1 MKICVVGAGA
11 IGGLLA
17 AKLNA
22 AGEDVS
28 IVARGAH
35 LAAIR
40 QNGLTLIDEDGER
53 TAHVQATDAMAELGR
68 QDLVILGLKAHQV
81 ADVVEQLPVLYGP
94 DTMVLT
100 AQNGIPWWYF
110 FQHGGP
116 FANRTLESVDPE
128 GRIARALPIER
139 VIASVVYPAAE
150 IVAPGRIRHIEGNRF
165 SLSEL
170 DNEQTPRILAVSDA
184 FRRAGFKSPV
194 VSDIRSEIWTKLWG
208 NLSFNPISALT
219 HADLEHVCQFPLT
232 RALAAAMMGEAQAV
246 GEKLG
251 IRFRISIQKRI
262 AAGEAVGRHK
272 TSMLQDVEAGRAL
285 EADALIGSIV
295 ELGRLTQTPTPSID
309 AAYAMVKL
317 LDEVLRTNRARLR
330 LESAGA

>member
-17 AKLNA
+17 VKLA
-22 AGEDVS
+22 DAGESVS
-28 IVARGAH
+28 LVARGAH

-40 QNGLTLIDEDGER
+40 KNGLTLIDESGER
-53 TAHVQATDAMAELGR
+53 TAHLQASDTMSELGP

-81 ADVVEQLPVLYGP
+81 ADVALQLPVLFGP
-94 DTMVLT
+94 DTAVLT

-110 FQHGGP
+110 FKHGGP
-116 FANRTLESVDPE
+116 FENRTLESVDPG
-128 GRIARALPIER
+128 GRIARGLPIER

-150 IVAPGRIRHIEGNRF
+150 ITAPGRIRHIEGNRF

-170 DNEQTPRILAVSDA
+170 DHAQTPRIAAVSDA
-184 FRRAGFKSPV
+184 FRRAGFKAPV
-194 VSDIRSEIWTKLWG
+194 VSDIRAEIWTKLWG

-219 HADLEHVCQFPLT
+219 HATLEDLCRHPLT
-232 RALAAAMMGEAQAV
+232 RDLATAMMAEAQAI

-251 IRFRISIQKRI
+251 IRFRISIERRI
-262 AAGEAVGRHK
+262 AAGEAVGPHK

-285 EADALIGSIV
+285 EADALIGSMI

-309 AAYAMVKL
+309 AIYALIKL
-317 LDEVLRTNRARLR
+317 LGDVLSKSDGRLR
-330 LESAGA
+330 LETRQI

>member
-1 MKICVVGAGA
+1 MKICIVGAGA

-17 AKLNA
+17 AKLDA
-22 AGEDVS
+22 AGESVS
-28 IVARGAH
+28 LVARGAH

-40 QNGLTLIDEDGER
+40 QDGLTLIDETGER
-53 TAHVQATDAMAELGR
+53 TSHLEATDRMADLGP

-81 ADVVEQLPVLYGP
+81 ADVVEQLPALYGP

-110 FQHGGP
+110 FKHGGP
-116 FANRTLESVDPE
+116 LADRTLTSVDPE
-128 GRIARALPIER
+128 GRVARAIPIKR

-150 IVAPGRIRHIEGNRF
+150 IIAPGRIRHIEGNRF

-170 DNEQTPRILAVSDA
+170 DNAQTPRIAAVSEA
-184 FRRAGFKSPV
+184 FRRAGFKAPV
-194 VSDIRSEIWTKLWG
+194 VSDIRSEIWIKLWG

-219 HADLEHVCQFPLT
+219 HANLEQLCRYPLT
-232 RALAAAMMGEAQAV
+232 RNLAAAMMEEARTI

-251 IRFRISIQKRI
+251 IRFRISIEKRI
-262 AAGEAVGRHK
+262 AAGEAVGAHK

-285 EADALIGSIV
+285 ETDALIGSII
-295 ELGRLTQTPTPSID
+295 ELGRLTETPTPSID
-309 AAYAMVKL
+309 AIYAMVKL
-317 LDEVLRTNRARLR
+317 LDDVLQTKRSRLM
-330 LESAGA
+330 LEAGDV